1 MTRRQMVFSLLIAV
15 CLMAVLFR
23 CSRQTTDTFPVT
35 RDILKEIKAGLQDET
50 SKIDFHKKKAIRKYL
65 LTGWT
70 DVKGKPVHTQ
80 GEKSRLV
87 FYHLNESRDLR
98 AAVTWRQMA
107 EASADKTFPT
117 IELNGKPVGSFP
129 VGSASTTVDL
139 TFPAQAVKQGKNV
152 LGIQPEVSKNPATAP
167 RPIIVERITFER
179 PSPIGKRR
187 LALPAAAAV
196 SYFIELPDRFALD
209 INYRCFKD
217 VRPSVEL
224 SDEKGRTVT
233 IDLPQGGGPFQKTV
247 RLKRKGINRLR
258 LVAKGERGGY
268 VFWSRIALKTRPP
281 KVVAPLPRP
290 VSPPPKKPDIVL
302 YVIDALRADHLSC
315 YGYGRQTTPSIDRF
329 ARENA
334 LYRNAYSNSAGT
346 KQASASLF
354 TGLFPKNHIT
364 LRIKDRLPEG
374 AVTMAE
380 ELGKNGYQT
389 AAIVG
394 NNVLDPQFGI
404 MRGFEAYQIRSTS
417 SEINQEAFRFLDSV
431 FPRKDRKPLFLLIWA
446 ADPHAPYTPDPE
458 FRNLFD
464 IKRYEPI
471 DALKGNDLLNQ
482 IRNNIIQPTP
492 SQWEYMKT
500 LYDQEVAFN
509 DSSFGRLRA
518 YLEDKGVYR
527 DAVVIVTADHGEA
540 FNEHGNVGHLCS
552 LHNELI
558 RIPLIIKAPPLSKG
572 SHEERV
578 QHTDLFPTLLDLLG
592 LEPPYPL
599 DGASLLRLTDP
610 KRTLFFDLS
619 SYNSTAVLDEKKII
633 FTNAIRAALTTV
645 PSLEVYALTDPD
657 EERPLELESFRDQ
670 LSLQKLLFHR
680 NTPGQFGSQGRKARI
695 TRELEEK
702 LKALG
707 YIH

>member
-1 MTRRQMVFSLLIAV
+1 MIRRRMLFSSLVAV

-35 RDILKEIKAGLQDET
+35 RDILQEIKAAVQDET
-50 SKIDFHKKKAIRKYL
+50 SEIDFHKKGALRKYL

-70 DVKGKPVHTQ
+70 HVNGGPVHTQ
-80 GEKSRLV
+80 GEDSRLV
-87 FYHLNESRDLR
+87 FYHLNESRNLR
-98 AAVTWRQMA
+98 AAVTWRDMA
-107 EASADKTFPT
+107 EGSADKTFPA

-129 VGSASTTVDL
+129 VGSVSTTLDL
-139 TFPAQAVKQGKNV
+139 TFPAQAVKQGQNV
-152 LGIQPEVSKNPATAP
+152 LGIRPEVSKSPATAP
-167 RPIIVERITFER
+167 RSLIVERIAFER
-179 PSPIGKRR
+179 PSPIGKQS
-187 LALPAAAAV
+187 LAQPAAAAM

-209 INYRCFKD
+209 IDCQCFKD

-233 IDLPQGGGPFQKTV
+233 IDLPRGGGPFQKTV
-247 RLKRKGINRLR
+247 RLKREGINRLR
-258 LVAKGERGGY
+258 LVAKGGMGGY
-268 VFWSRIALKTRPP
+268 VVWSRIALKTRPS
-281 KVVAPLPRP
+281 KVVIPLPRP

-302 YVIDALRADHLSC
+302 YVIDALRADHLGC

-334 LYRNAYSNSAGT
+334 LYRNAYSNSAWT
-346 KQASASLF
+346 KPASASLF
-354 TGLFPKNHIT
+354 TGLFPKNHMT
-364 LRIKDRLPEG
+364 QRIKDCLPES

-380 ELGKNGYQT
+380 ELGKNGYRT
-389 AAIVG
+389 AAVVG
-394 NNVLDPQFGI
+394 NEVLDPQFGI
-404 MRGFEAYQIRSTS
+404 GRGFEAFQVRATS
-417 SEINQEAFRFLDSV
+417 SKINQEAFRFLDSLL
-431 FPRKDRKPLFLLIWA
+431 PRKDRKPLFLLIWA

-464 IKRYEPI
+464 IRRYEPI
-471 DALKGNDLLNQ
+471 DALKGSELISR
-482 IRNNIIQPTP
+482 IRNEKIRPTP
-492 SQWEYMKT
+492 GQWEYLKT

-518 YLEDKGVYR
+518 YLEDKDVYR

-540 FNEHGNVGHLCS
+540 FNEHGDVGHGCS

-558 RIPLIIKAPPLSKG
+558 RVPLIIKAPPLSKG

-599 DGASLLRLTDP
+599 DGTSLLRLTDP
-610 KRTLFFDLS
+610 KRILFFDLS
-619 SYNSTAVLDEKKII
+619 NYNSTAVLDEKKII
-633 FTNAIRAALTTV
+633 FTNANHAALTTV
-645 PSLEVYALTDPD
+645 PSLEVYALTDTA

-670 LSLQKLLFHR
+670 ISLQKLLFYR
-680 NTPGQFGSQGRKARI
+680 NTPGQFGSQGREAKI
-695 TRELEEK
+695 TKELEEK

-707 YIH
+707 YIN